1 MKLSALIVGLLLLS
15 GCGRVMPDECAEGTD
30 CSIESALAGPGSD
43 LPDDASS
50 GGLTDASPSSAIPV
64 VIPAAMASASDD
76 PTASET
82 AHPPYS
88 TTVPPM
94 LNPSG
99 IPLLTLLDADVLVS
113 LLLDDLILDLFA
125 PAPAPA
131 PGPSPPDDDPTF
143 LELLCRQGDTPDF
156 ICRQRYGY

>member
-1 MKLSALIVGLLLLS
+1 MKQYALIVGLLLLS

-30 CSIESALAGPGSD
+30 CSIESAIAGPGSD
-43 LPDDASS
+43 LPDDPS
-50 GGLTDASPSSAIPV
+50 LDALGDWSAPTATPV
-64 VIPAAMASASDD
+64 VIPAAMAPTPDD
-76 PTASET
+76 PAVFQNADPIS
-82 AHPPYS
+82 S
-88 TTVPPM
+88 TTLPPM

-99 IPLLTLLDADVLVS
+99 IPLLTFLDADVLVS

-131 PGPSPPDDDPTF
+131 PPPDRDPTF
-143 LELLCRQGDTPDF
+143 LELLCRDGETPDF